1 MSKAGRSSDVGK
13 RRERRCFSTCSS
25 WTHVFIFPIKSPTHQ
40 ARLTWK
46 DGFCGWS
53 GVNFTRRR
61 TEMAMCHFSTF
72 NVFASHT
79 IIYTIELL
87 KKKRKKI
94 TFPCTDLIESIQAK
108 LWHCFVHCLNQVQQL
123 SMPSTHLQSQKGPAA
138 DKATMRNQSYI
149 LQMANWQLKELTA
162 PRSLSVTIDL
172 QSLGS
177 AHKPG
182 NGGKNKKNQL
192 ESTSNNI
199 ESDIWSTHWTLI
211 KLILQKDG
219 VGIAKP
225 TFHL

>member
-1 MSKAGRSSDVGK
+1 MFQYLELLNARVHLFNQVPDAPG
-13 RRERRCFSTCSS
+13 E
-25 WTHVFIFPIKSPTHQ
+25 THVEGWLLWMERSKFHMEEDRDGCVSFQHFQCFCKSHHYLYYWT
-40 ARLTWK
+40 
-46 DGFCGWS
+46 
-53 GVNFTRRR
+53 V
-61 TEMAMCHFSTF
+61 E
-72 NVFASHT
+72 
-79 IIYTIELL
+79 
-87 KKKRKKI
+87 KKKKKI

-162 PRSLSVTIDL
+162 PRSLSITIDL

-182 NGGKNKKNQL
+182 NGGKKKKQL

-219 VGIAKP
+219 VGIGKP